1 MISSTICSTIV
12 SCRVGRV
19 GSVRSGQA
27 GQSSQSGLSGPTDR
41 PGAWAIVVTFLGHD
55 TCCRVESSGCHI
67 LKTRFDKTNYPGRW
81 ACRFLCYCNASWTW
95 IFRQGRWVCRFHC
108 YCNTSWTLPLPENRR
123 DISWARHML
132 SSRVFRMSHPEDS
145 IRQDELP
152 RPVGMQV
159 PLLLQCLLDLDLSS
173 GPVGMQVPLLL
184 QYLLDPSWIPTT
196 M

>member
-67 LKTRFDKTNYPGRW
+67 LKIRLDNTNYPGRW
-81 ACRFLCYCNASWTW
+81 ACKFHCYCNASWT
-95 IFRQGRWVCRFHC
+95 FRWWWHQGRLLCRFHC
-108 YCNTSWTLPLPENRR
+108 YCNTSWTLPLPVMPKKCHDDGPFT
-123 DISWARHML
+123 DIWDTGPAALCESM
-132 SSRVFRMSHPEDS
+132 SSASF
-145 IRQDELP
+145 
-152 RPVGMQV
+152 
-159 PLLLQCLLDLDLSS
+159 
-173 GPVGMQVPLLL
+173 
-184 QYLLDPSWIPTT
+184 
-196 M
+196 